1 MVYRGYKTKICNYE
15 FKSFHMEN
23 EMAIILF
30 MQIKIT
36 AEKNIEIDL
45 KFYIEEYGISNIN
58 LLGKTNDRVME
69 I

>member
-1 MVYRGYKTKICNYE
+1 
-15 FKSFHMEN
+15 MEN

-36 AEKNIEIDL
+36 VEKNIEIDL

-58 LLGKTNDRVME
+58 LLGKTNERVMD